1 VIVGDG
7 VKALEPDKTTAK
19 IVDLPGFPPCE
30 CKHRKYNNSRKK
42 ENKCN
47 GNIVIDLK
55 GQ

>member
-1 VIVGDG
+1 MKVVGG
-7 VKALEPDKTTAK
+7 VKALEPEQTTAK
-19 IVDLPGFPPCE
+19 IVGLPGYPLYE